1 MIHVNQKATHSPRD
15 VFSIS
20 LRISLGK
27 YVAWR
32 KGKKTEVSHFG
43 KKVWKNDLA
52 KICVELSGFLLK
64 DASCDQR
71 MLQNMAKS
79 PNSFIAT
86 LKLLRS

>member
-1 MIHVNQKATHSPRD
+1 MSIKKQRIHLATFFRFRYASLLANMLRD
-15 VFSIS
+15 VNERRLKFPI
-20 LRISLGK
+20 LGQ
-27 YVAWR
+27 
-32 KGKKTEVSHFG
+32 
-43 KKVWKNDLA
+43 KVRKNDLA